1 MNKMSYKQH
10 IHKNYSAI
18 RKGNSFICENMD
30 EAGGPYS
37 KWNKPDTK
45 DKYYMISFMWNLK
58 KKKSTHRNR
67 EYSSGCLGLWGRKNG
82 ELMVKVYK
90 FL

>member
-58 KKKSTHRNR
+58 KKKNQLTETENTVVVV
-67 EYSSGCLGLWGRKNG
+67 WGYGVGKMG
-82 ELMVKVYK
+82 S
-90 FL
+90 